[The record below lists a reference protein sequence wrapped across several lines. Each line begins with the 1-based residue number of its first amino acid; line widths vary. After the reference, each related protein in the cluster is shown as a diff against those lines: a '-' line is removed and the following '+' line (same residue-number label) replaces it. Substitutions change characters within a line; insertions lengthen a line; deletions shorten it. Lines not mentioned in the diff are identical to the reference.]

1 MTASNQLVSK
11 VPDYPVPVGE
21 REFSLADFLTGCLE
35 TTRGAGQGDAELAD
49 AHRAFVAAGLAALRA
64 GAEQREWTQV
74 GLAARPDAQTVL
86 PGLIADIAGELLDHG
101 LAVNFF
107 FMHKPPGLR
116 LRFQAAPGRFT
127 ELHRRVLG
135 WAEELRARGTAQ
147 TVLPA
152 VYEPE
157 TQLFGGPVSMRYVHE
172 LFTADSLAWL
182 EIHRHAAAAPGPEG
196 GEDAAPPWAMSLLL
210 LRAVLDGLEIV
221 GWEHRD
227 VWRRVQWETGR
238 QFPTEAR
245 AVAGL
250 ASAAEGIRRMWERPD
265 ALLRRLPRWAQRV
278 AERHRAAALDVG
290 HRWRAEYFHTEHADV
305 GPRRAAAFYVV
316 FHWNRGRL
324 TAARQSLLA
333 EALASPGQEPAEVGE
348 VGDGVG

>member
-1 MTASNQLVSK
+1 MTASNQLAHKAHDSA
-11 VPDYPVPVGE
+11 VPVGE
-21 REFSLADFLTGCLE
+21 RELSLTDFLAGCLD
-35 TTRGAGQGDAELAD
+35 TARGSGPCDAELAD
-49 AHRAFVAAGLAALRA
+49 AHRAFLAAGMAALRA

-86 PGLIADIAGELLDHG
+86 PGLVADTARELLDHG

-116 LRFQAAPGRFT
+116 VRFQAAPGRFP
-127 ELHRRVLG
+127 ELRRRVLG

-157 TQLFGGPVSMRYVHE
+157 TPLFGGPVSMRHVHE

-182 EIHRHAAAAPGPEG
+182 EVHRHADAR
-196 GEDAAPPWAMSLLL
+196 EDLAPPWAMSLLL
-210 LRAVLDGLEIV
+210 LRAVFDGLEIV

-227 VWRRVQWETGR
+227 VWHRVQWETGR
-238 QFPTEAR
+238 RFPAEAR
-245 AVAGL
+245 SVSGL
-250 ASAAEGIRRMWERPD
+250 ATAAEGIRRMWERPD
-265 ALLRRLPRWAQRV
+265 ALLRRLPPWAQRV
-278 AERHRAAALDVG
+278 AERHRAAALDIG
-290 HRWRAEYFHTEHADV
+290 HRWRAEYFHTVGADV

-324 TAARQSLLA
+324 SAARQSLLA
-333 EALASPGQEPAEVGE
+333 EALASPGRDPAE